1 MISLRTVAVR
11 SVMCMGLMGA
21 MGANAQTLPP
31 QDALSPNTAAS
42 SSAQG
47 DWAAQAG
54 YPNPRIGGSGG
65 AINPAQLNT
74 QPGIESATARPL
86 PRVMPRNEPNDFQK
100 FVLEATG
107 KLLPLYGAG
116 FFEGADAARPTQGAP
131 VPNDYPLGP
140 GDELLIRGWG
150 SIDIDLR
157 VVVDRN
163 GLISIPKV
171 GTVPMAGVRAADAE
185 EVIRNAVSKYFR
197 GFSLNVTLGQ
207 LRTIT
212 IYVVGQAKRPGTYV
226 VSSLSTLVTALSDTG
241 GPNQNGSLRH
251 VQVKRAGKQIA
262 ELDFYAFLAKG
273 DKSGDAKLIDG
284 DVIVIPPAAGF
295 VALTGK
301 VKSPSV
307 FELRGSDD
315 TIQNLLDV
323 AGGLPVLADPHRAF
337 IEHIDPGKKRSRS
350 VEEFAL
356 DASGLRRELRNGDL
370 VSVLSVNAE
379 FANAVTLRGTVSQ
392 AVRAPYR
399 DGMKVTDLIPSKDFL
414 ITKAVVRRQN
424 QALIWQGRQDEQNA
438 NEQYPS
444 DQAELRRSIK
454 TQPEPLNTGTLAGSV
469 GNQYDEINW
478 DYAVVERINR
488 ADLSV
493 SLLPFNLD
501 KALADPSGSDNVSL
515 QPGDTVTVFSVD
527 DVQVPIA
534 KRHVFVRVEGEVQK
548 PGVYQVSQGESLVG
562 VLQKAGGLTGDAFLF
577 GAEFTRESVRKSQQ
591 QNLDKYVSR
600 LEQQMM
606 QESRKS
612 LASRSG
618 IDPAA
623 AQVAQAQAFVE
634 TESRNRSIQKL
645 RELKATG
652 RVALNVSPQDK
663 SFAQVPDF
671 RLENGD
677 RLVVPNRPD
686 YVQVFGSVNTESA
699 MFWQPGKTVS
709 DYLEQAGVSSS
720 ADEDA
725 VFIMRANGMVISNAG
740 RWMSSVK
747 GKEALPGDI
756 VVVPEKV
763 DVETTWNAFVRGT
776 KDISQIFANFGLA
789 GAAIHTMN
797 K

>member
-1 MISLRTVAVR
+1 MVL
-11 SVMCMGLMGA
+11 LGA
-21 MGANAQTLPP
+21 MGVGAQT
-31 QDALSPNTAAS
+31 ALSPQESQTPYSTS
-42 SSAQG
+42 STSLQS
-47 DWAAQAG
+47 DWAPQG
-54 YPNPRIGGSGG
+54 GNQNPRGGIGGLN
-65 AINPAQLNT
+65 NPAQPNA
-74 QPGIESATARPL
+74 QPGMEPLPVRPL
-86 PRVMPRNEPNDFQK
+86 PRMIPRNEPNDFQK

-157 VVVDRN
+157 AVVDRN

-171 GTVPMAGVRAADAE
+171 GTVPLAGVRAADAE
-185 EVIRNAVSKYFR
+185 EVIRNAINKYFR
-197 GFSLNVTLGQ
+197 GFNLNVTLGQ

-226 VSSLSTLVTALSDTG
+226 VSSLSTLVTALSDSG

-251 VQVKRAGKQIA
+251 IQVKRAGKQIA

-301 VKSPSV
+301 VKTPAV
-307 FELRGSDD
+307 FELGGSDD
-315 TIQNLLDV
+315 TLQNLLEA

-337 IEHIDPGKKRSRS
+337 VEHIDSSKKLSRS

-356 DASGLRRELRNGDL
+356 DANGLRRELRNGDL
-370 VSVLSVNAE
+370 VSVLSINAE
-379 FANAVTLRGTVSQ
+379 FANAVTLRGTVNQ

-399 DGMKVTDLIPSKDFL
+399 DGMKVTDLIPSRDFL
-414 ITKAVVRRQN
+414 VTKAVVRRQN
-424 QALIWQGRQDEQNA
+424 QALIFQGRQDEQNA
-438 NEQYPS
+438 NEQFPR
-444 DQAELRRSIK
+444 DQAELRRSMK
-454 TQPEPLNTGTLAGSV
+454 TPLAATPESPNPDKNLDSRTLAGSV
-469 GNQYDEINW
+469 GNLYDEINW

-493 SLLPFNLD
+493 SLVPFNLG
-501 KALADPSGSDNVSL
+501 KALADPNSSDNVPL

-534 KRHVFVRVEGEVQK
+534 KRRVFVRVEGEVQK
-548 PGVYQVSQGESLVG
+548 PGVYQVSAGESLIG
-562 VLQKAGGLTGDAFLF
+562 VIQKAGGLTGDAFLF
-577 GAEFTRESVRKSQQ
+577 GAEFTRESVRKQQQ
-591 QNLDKYVSR
+591 QNLDKFAGR
-600 LEQQMM
+600 LEQQML

-612 LASRSG
+612 LSSRTAN
-618 IDPAA
+618 DPSAA
-623 AQVAQAQAFVE
+623 GGAQAQIAAE
-634 TESRNRSIQKL
+634 AESRNRFLQKL
-645 RELKATG
+645 HELKASG
-652 RVALNVSPQDK
+652 RVALNVSPEDK
-663 SFAQVPDF
+663 GFAQLPDF

-686 YVQVFGSVNTESA
+686 YVQIFGSVNTESA

-709 DYLEQAGVSSS
+709 DYLEQSGVSST
-720 ADEDA
+720 ADEEG
-725 VFIMRANGMVISNAG
+725 VFVMRANGTVISNSG

-747 GKEALPGDI
+747 GQKSLPGDI
-756 VVVPEKV
+756 IVMPEKV
-763 DVETTWNAFVRGT
+763 DVETGWNAFIRGT

-797 K
+797 RP